1 MSFRRFNIA
10 LLLGSTL
17 PAVLVQP
24 VQAQNADEPID
35 EIIITATKRA
45 QSLQDVS
52 AAVFVFDGEVVDS
65 LSINNLARLTEFTP
79 SVMMS
84 EAQAATNIFIRG
96 VGSGQN
102 YGFEQ
107 SVGMFID
114 GVHYSRGRSFRNPF
128 FDAERIEVLK
138 GPQSVIL
145 GKNVVA
151 GAFNITTRRPTDQ
164 WETILRAE
172 ATPSY
177 SGFEGT
183 AIVSGPLSDNFG
195 IRVAANYS
203 DIDGFMKNTL
213 PGAED
218 PYGRKESVLRAT
230 AEWQITDDVTATLK
244 AETATYDVSG
254 GYPTQP
260 IRLSANP
267 LALIQAVDPR
277 AEINRDYQTSV
288 PATND
293 PLFTGLFNDTNTD
306 NLTLTVDWG
315 LDNGGTITSIT
326 SRVAFDWEA
335 KTNNDHTNLNVVAGP
350 QRQDFESFQQELRY
364 TSPSDRTFE
373 YLVGAYYADDTYKTR
388 LQATLDLSQSAI
400 AGVFFSD
407 RLGRNQQFH
416 QENSSWAVFGEVIW
430 NLSDA
435 FRTKLGVRYTEDDKT
450 ADKRLWY
457 SDASTLDN
465 AVPDPDIAASYNG
478 VIGVEHDLRGV
489 KRSTDDFSPAITF
502 EWDATRDLMTYISYT
517 EGFKAGGFDE
527 DFTSGV
533 IEDFEYEDEEVK
545 SWALGAKWSIA
556 DGRGYVNAEFF
567 NTNIKNLQVS
577 TFSIAS
583 FLVGNAAEATTQ
595 GLDIDARYV
604 VNENVT
610 LGAAA
615 VFMNAEY
622 DSYPTGPCILD
633 DAGNSIAEFCDLSG
647 EPLQYA
653 PDVSSRVFGDF
664 NWPVFGDWELGLYVD
679 VAYTDDFFI
688 AGDNDPE
695 TIQKAYTKING
706 RISLGRSDNTLT
718 FALVGNNITDKLTS
732 HQTNDI
738 PLANLYGG
746 KGVDAIVDPP
756 RMISL
761 QAEVRF

>member
-1 MSFRRFNIA
+1 MRVKQPSFVITLAVAVA
-10 LLLGSTL
+10 LL
-17 PAVLVQP
+17 PAMPLHAQDNSP
-24 VQAQNADEPID
+24 VD
-35 EIIITATKRA
+35 EIVITATKRA
-45 QSLQDVS
+45 ESLQDVS
-52 AAVFVFDGEVVDS
+52 AAVTVFDGLVVDH
-65 LSINNLARLTEFTP
+65 LSINNLARLTEFAP

-114 GVHYSRGRSFRNPF
+114 GVHFSRGRAFRNPF
-128 FDAERIEVLK
+128 FDVERVEILK

-145 GKNVVA
+145 GKNVIA
-151 GAFNITTRRPTDQ
+151 GAFNITTRKPTDE
-164 WETILRAE
+164 WETTLRGE
-172 ATPSY
+172 VTPEY

-183 AIVSGPLSDNFG
+183 AVVSGPLSDTVG
-195 IRVAANYS
+195 IRLAANYS

-218 PYGRKESVLRAT
+218 PYGREESVLRGILQW
-230 AEWQITDDVTATLK
+230 EPSDDFVATLK
-244 AETATYDVSG
+244 LEAATYDVSG

-260 IRLSANP
+260 IRLSDNHF
-267 LALIQAVDPR
+267 ALVQAVDPK
-277 AEINRDYQTSV
+277 AEVKRDYQTSV

-306 NLTLTVDWG
+306 NSTLTLEWD
-315 LDNGGTITSIT
+315 LDNGGVVTSVT
-326 SRVAFDWEA
+326 SHIGFDWEA
-335 KTNNDHTNLNVVAGP
+335 LTNNDHTNLNVVSGP
-350 QRQDFESFQQELRY
+350 QRQDFKAFAQELRY
-364 TSPSDRTFE
+364 TSPSDQTFE
-373 YLVGAYYADDTYKTR
+373 YLVGAYYSDEDYKTR
-388 LQATLDLSQSAI
+388 LQATLDLGLSAL
-400 AGVFFSD
+400 AGVFYSD

-416 QENSSWAVFGEVIW
+416 QEDQSWAVFGEVIW
-430 NLSDA
+430 NISDT
-435 FRTKLGVRYTEDDKT
+435 FRTKLGGRYTEDDKT

-478 VIGVEHDLRGV
+478 VIGVEHNLMNV
-489 KRSTDDFSPAITF
+489 KRSTDNFSPAITF
-502 EWDATRDLMTYISYT
+502 EWDASDNLMTYLSYT

-533 IEDFEYEDEEVK
+533 PEDFEYEDEEAE
-545 SWALGAKWSIA
+545 SWALGAKWTLGG
-556 DGRGYVNAEFF
+556 GRGYINAELFD
-567 NTNIKNLQVS
+567 TNIQNLQVS

-583 FLVGNAAEATTQ
+583 FLVGNAAEATSK
-595 GLDIDARYV
+595 GLDIDMVWSATD
-604 VNENVT
+604 NFT
-610 LGAAA
+610 IGAAA
-615 VFMNAEY
+615 VFLDAKY
-622 DSYPTGPCILD
+622 DDYPTGPCILD
-633 DAGNSIAEFCDLSG
+633 DAGNSIAESCDLSG

-653 PDVSSRVFGDF
+653 PDFSGRIYGDYVVPMSG
-664 NWPVFGDWELGLYVD
+664 NWDFGLYLD
-679 VAYTDDFFI
+679 VSYTDEFYI

-695 TIQKAYTKING
+695 TIQDAYTKMNA
-706 RISLGRSDNTLT
+706 RISVSRSDGSMA
-718 FALVGNNITDKLTS
+718 FAIVGNNITDKLTS

-756 RMISL
+756 QMISF
-761 QAEVRF
+761 QAEFIF

>member
-1 MSFRRFNIA
+1 MSFRNTCTATILIIGLA
-10 LLLGSTL
+10 
-17 PAVLVQP
+17 AVNAEP
-24 VQAQNADEPID
+24 TFAQEDGID
-35 EIIITATKRA
+35 EIVITATKRP

-52 AAVFVFDGEVVDS
+52 AAVTVFDGAVLEAV
-65 LSINNLARLTEFTP
+65 SINNLARLTEFTP

-84 EAQAATNIFIRG
+84 EAQAATNIYIRG

-114 GVHYSRGRSFRNPF
+114 GVHFSRGRSFRNPF
-128 FDAERIEVLK
+128 FDVDRVEVLK

-151 GAFNITTRRPTDQ
+151 GAFNITTRRPTEE
-164 WETILRAE
+164 WETTLRAE
-172 ATPSY
+172 ATPEFN
-177 SGFEGT
+177 GFAGT

-195 IRVAANYS
+195 IRIAGHYS
-203 DIDGFMKNTL
+203 DIDGFMKNSL
-213 PGAED
+213 QGAED
-218 PYGRKESVLRAT
+218 PYGREESVIRAT
-230 AEWQITDDVTATLK
+230 AQWDVTEDFTATLK
-244 AETATYDVSG
+244 AEAATYNVTG

-260 IRLSANP
+260 IRLSANH
-267 LALIQAVDPR
+267 LALIQAVDPQ
-277 AEINRDYQTSV
+277 AEIKRDYRTSV

-306 NLTLTVDWG
+306 NATLTLDWG

-326 SRVAFDWEA
+326 SSVAFDWEA

-350 QRQDFESFQQELRY
+350 QRQDFESFAQELRY

-373 YLVGAYYADDTYKTR
+373 YIAGAYYSDDTYKTR
-388 LQATLDLSQSAI
+388 LQATLDLSQSAL

-407 RLGRNQQFH
+407 RLGRNQQFR
-416 QENSSWAVFGEVIW
+416 QENTSWALFGEVIW
-430 NLSDA
+430 NLSDTA
-435 FRTKLGVRYTEDDKT
+435 RIKLGGRYTEDDKT
-450 ADKRLWY
+450 SDKRLWY

-489 KRSTDDFSPAITF
+489 KRSTDNFSPGITF
-502 EWDATRDLMTYISYT
+502 EWDATRNMMAYLSYT

-533 IEDFEYEDEEVK
+533 IDEFEYEDEEVEA
-545 SWALGAKWSIA
+545 WALGAKWTIA
-556 DGRGYVNAEFF
+556 GGRGYVNAELFS
-567 NTNIKNLQVS
+567 TNITNLQVS

-583 FLVGNAAEATTQ
+583 FLVGNAAEATSE
-595 GLDIDARYV
+595 GLDIDARYAI
-604 VNENVT
+604 NDNFT
-610 LGAAA
+610 LGGA
-615 VFMNAEY
+615 VVFLNAEY
-622 DSYPTGPCILD
+622 DSYRNGPCILD
-633 DAGNSIAEFCDLSG
+633 DAGNAIAQSCDLSG

-653 PDVSSRVFGDF
+653 PDVSSRVYGDF
-664 NWPVFGDWELGLYVD
+664 SYPAFNDWEFGLYVD

-695 TIQKAYTKING
+695 TIQKAYTKVNG
-706 RISLGRSDNTLT
+706 RISLGRADGSMT
-718 FALVGNNITDKLTS
+718 FAIVGNNITDKLTS

-738 PLANLYGG
+738 PLAGLYGG

-756 RMISL
+756 RMISF